1 MNLFYASSPSEKST
15 QSAEV
20 AVFSSHHFTSPHC
33 PVKRRSHSVT
43 IDRTA
48 GKITPRGELGELE
61 PPDVVKNFSNICGL
75 VKKFC
80 TLECDC

>member
-43 IDRTA
+43 IDGTT
-48 GKITPRGELGELE
+48 GKITPSGELG
-61 PPDVVKNFSNICGL
+61 PP
-75 VKKFC
+75 
-80 TLECDC
+80 ECCQEFL